1 MFFCSFALLVLPRI
15 NSRAS
20 SIRDFSLHFS
30 AIVET
35 RLKFVEWGFWPL
47 KGSGTKK
54 TILIVI
60 RFVVVDR
67 PAKIKEFFLE

>member
-1 MFFCSFALLVLPRI
+1 MQNKKRVPCLACGAASFI
-15 NSRAS
+15 NLNWR
-20 SIRDFSLHFS
+20 FFS